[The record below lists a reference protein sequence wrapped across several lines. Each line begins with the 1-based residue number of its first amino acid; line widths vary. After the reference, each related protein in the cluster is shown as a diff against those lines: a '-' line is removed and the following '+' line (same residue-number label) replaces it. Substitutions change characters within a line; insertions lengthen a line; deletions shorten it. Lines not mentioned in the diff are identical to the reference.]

1 MTIMPAAGPL
11 MVSSELL
18 RNGVSMPPMT
28 AVKMPAMGGTPEA
41 TEMPRQSGRAM
52 RKTRKPERRSFFQ
65 KAARPERFP
74 TGTGPAGTDGA
85 GDG

>member
-1 MTIMPAAGPL
+1 
-11 MVSSELL
+11 
-18 RNGVSMPPMT
+18 
-28 AVKMPAMGGTPEA
+28 
-41 TEMPRQSGRAM
+41 M

-65 KAARPERFP
+65 KEARPERFP